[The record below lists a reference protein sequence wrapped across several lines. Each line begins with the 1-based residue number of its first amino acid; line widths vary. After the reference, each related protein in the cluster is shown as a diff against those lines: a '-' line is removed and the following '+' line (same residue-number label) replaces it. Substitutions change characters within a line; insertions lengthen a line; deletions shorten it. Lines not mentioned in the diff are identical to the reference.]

1 MIPDSYLPRYRE
13 IEQALRARIADLRPG
28 DPLPSD
34 AALCR
39 EFGVSRMTARNA
51 VGRLAEEGLITR
63 EPGRGS
69 FVAVPQSHR
78 WANSLMSFS
87 DEMRRHGRVP
97 RSRLLRRELRPARP
111 DEMRDLRLGDGEP
124 VVALVRIRMADDVP
138 IAVEA
143 VALHGRCAAVVMAAD
158 LETGSLHEALRGAG
172 FVPARGRAT
181 LAARAASA
189 DCFADRPERRLFARS
204 HAAVSVAPSA
214 RNAPSA
220 VKCAARAVC
229 SAWARVTRSP
239 AAAIAACVSSAG
251 RHAYRPGAANAA
263 ARSVASCNSSTYD
276 MTQVCAG
283 GMTLETNRCTS
294 RVRGC

>member
-1 MIPDSYLPRYRE
+1 VISDSYVPRYRE
-13 IEQALRARIADLRPG
+13 IEQALRARIAALKPG

-87 DEMRRHGRVP
+87 DEMRRQGRVP

-111 DEMRDLRLGDGEP
+111 DEIRDLRLGDGEP

-181 LAARAASA
+181 LAAGAASA
-189 DCFADRPERRLFARS
+189 EDAQLLGVAPGTPLLVERRVIVDLRGRPLESTESRYPADRYALDVDFEVEGARD
-204 HAAVSVAPSA
+204 
-214 RNAPSA
+214 R
-220 VKCAARAVC
+220 AAR
-229 SAWARVTRSP
+229 
-239 AAAIAACVSSAG
+239 G
-251 RHAYRPGAANAA
+251 RGEGRA
-263 ARSVASCNSSTYD
+263 T
-276 MTQVCAG
+276 
-283 GMTLETNRCTS
+283 
-294 RVRGC
+294 

>member
-1 MIPDSYLPRYRE
+1 
-13 IEQALRARIADLRPG
+13 
-28 DPLPSD
+28 
-34 AALCR
+34 
-39 EFGVSRMTARNA
+39 

-111 DEMRDLRLGDGEP
+111 DEIRDLRLGDGEP

-138 IAVEA
+138 IALEA

-181 LAARAASA
+181 LAAGAASA
-189 DCFADRPERRLFARS
+189 EDAQLLGVAPGTPLLVERRVIVDLRGRPLESTESRYPADRYALDVDFEVEGARD
-204 HAAVSVAPSA
+204 
-214 RNAPSA
+214 R
-220 VKCAARAVC
+220 AAR
-229 SAWARVTRSP
+229 
-239 AAAIAACVSSAG
+239 G
-251 RHAYRPGAANAA
+251 RDQGGA
-263 ARSVASCNSSTYD
+263 T
-276 MTQVCAG
+276 
-283 GMTLETNRCTS
+283 
-294 RVRGC
+294 